1 MAADLLALLGPFA
14 PLLLEPLA
22 LVILF
27 TLILAVR
34 DGVSRPA

>member
-1 MAADLLALLGPFA
+1 MAADLLALLAPFA

-27 TLILAVR
+27 TVVLAAR
-34 DGVSRPA
+34 DGLSRPA